1 VPDNYIDPFEDSG
14 LPGTN
19 DLQAYSQKRATSV
32 VQRHLQSMRGV
43 LRTARTKKQ
52 MEDDLSSRDGSSA
65 FSSSSDIRDIEEG
78 MAEDESR
85 GTSQGRILSSLLQL
99 YGERSHVGFESTSTL
114 PSSTSSR
121 VSSPDEHEKLRPRKR
136 MHSFVLV
143 LHCLAI
149 DSLLLRKGHK

>member
-14 LPGTN
+14 LPGTD

-32 VQRHLQSMRGV
+32 VQKHLQTMRGV

-52 MEDDLSSRDGSSA
+52 REDDLSSRDGSSA

-78 MAEDESR
+78 VAEDETR
-85 GTSQGRILSSLLQL
+85 GASQGRILSSLLQL
-99 YGERSHVGFESTSTL
+99 YGERSHVGFESS
-114 PSSTSSR
+114 SSTR

-136 MHSFVLV
+136 MHWCWYFIVEP
-143 LHCLAI
+143 I
-149 DSLLLRKGHK
+149 DRLLLRKGHK

>member
-32 VQRHLQSMRGV
+32 VQKHLQSMRGV
-43 LRTARTKKQ
+43 LRTAKQ

-78 MAEDESR
+78 RAEDETR

-114 PSSTSSR
+114 PSSTSTR

-136 MHSFVLV
+136 M
-143 LHCLAI
+143 
-149 DSLLLRKGHK
+149 LLCWYFIV